1 MTRSELIQ
9 KLTDMNLG
17 LDSRQAEKSVNT
29 ILQEITKALS
39 SGNRVEL
46 RGFGVFTTRERQGR
60 IGRNPRTGEAV
71 NVDAKSV
78 PFFKAGKQLR
88 QRLNQAS

>member
-9 KLTDMNLG
+9 KIASMNLD
-17 LDSRQAEKSVNT
+17 LTPYQAEKCVAT
-29 ILQEITKALS
+29 IFQEISRALE

-46 RGFGVFTTRERQGR
+46 RGFGVFSTRERQGR
-60 IGRNPRTGEAV
+60 LGRNPRTGESV
-71 NVDAKSV
+71 EVPAKSV

-88 QRLNQAS
+88 QRLNKAA

>member
-9 KLTDMNLG
+9 KLTSMNLG
-17 LDSRQAEKSVNT
+17 LTTQQAEKSVTT
-29 ILQEITKALS
+29 ILQEISKALAT
-39 SGNRVEL
+39 GNRVEL

-60 IGRNPRTGEAV
+60 IGRNPRTGESLQVA
-71 NVDAKSV
+71 AKSV

-88 QRLNQAS
+88 QRLNEAS

>member
-9 KLTDMNLG
+9 KLTAMNLG
-17 LDSRQAEKSVNT
+17 LTAQQAEKSVNT
-29 ILQEITKALS
+29 ILQEITKALTQ
-39 SGNRVEL
+39 GGRVEL
-46 RGFGVFTTRERQGR
+46 RGFGVFTTRVREGR

-71 NVDAKSV
+71 QVEPKQV

-88 QRLNQAS
+88 QRLNQK